1 MLKERRSSKR
11 YNFNRYARI
20 QVEMSGP
27 SRDCLIV
34 NMSEDGVRLHSEIAE
49 LPNEF
54 TLVIADAEHPRRTC
68 RVVWRL
74 GFEIGAKYT
83 DLDRLPA
90 RRPAGR
96 ALVA

>member
-1 MLKERRSSKR
+1 MLKERRNSPR
-11 YNFNRYARI
+11 YHFNRYARI
-20 QVEMSGP
+20 QVEMSGA